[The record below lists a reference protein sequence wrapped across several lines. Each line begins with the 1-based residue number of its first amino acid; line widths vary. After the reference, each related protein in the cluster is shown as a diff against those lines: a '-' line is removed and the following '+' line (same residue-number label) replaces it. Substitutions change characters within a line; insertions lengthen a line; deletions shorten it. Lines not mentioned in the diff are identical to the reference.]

1 MANTYDR
8 PIIIQKQN
16 KKTELW
22 DDLYKVH
29 AKINKASNDNA
40 YLGSGASQSKRSL
53 TFRIRY
59 FSGLEAVD
67 LNRQYYRI
75 LYQGEPYN
83 IEDYDDYMLKHKDVK
98 ILGVSY

>member
-22 DDLYKVH
+22 EDLYKVH

-40 YLGSGASQSKRSL
+40 YLGSGASQSKRSV
-53 TFRIRY
+53 TFQIRY
-59 FSGLEAVD
+59 FDGLEDMD
-67 LNRQYYRI
+67 LNRQFYRI

-83 IEDYDDYMLKHKDVK
+83 IEDYDDYMFKHMNVK

>member
-1 MANTYDR
+1 MATTYDR

-22 DDLYKVH
+22 EDLYEVH

-40 YLGSGASQSKRSL
+40 YLGSGASQSKRSV
-53 TFRIRY
+53 TFQIHY
-59 FSGLEAVD
+59 FNGLEDMD

-83 IEDYDDYMLKHKDVK
+83 IKDYDDYMFKHMNVK

>member
-8 PIIIQKQN
+8 PITIQVQN

-22 DDLYKVH
+22 EDLFKVH

-53 TFRIRY
+53 TFQIRY

>member
-1 MANTYDR
+1 MVNTYDR

-16 KKTELW
+16 TDTELW
-22 DDLYKVH
+22 EDLYKVH

-53 TFRIRY
+53 TFQIRY
-59 FSGLEAVD
+59 FNGLEDMD
-67 LNRQYYRI
+67 LNRQYYQI

-83 IEDYDDYMLKHKDVK
+83 IEDYDDYMFKHMNVK

>member
-16 KKTELW
+16 KTTELW
-22 DDLYKVH
+22 EDLFKVH

-53 TFRIRY
+53 AFQIRY
-59 FSGLEAVD
+59 FNGLEALD
-67 LNRQYYRI
+67 FERQYYRI

-83 IEDYDDYMLKHKDVK
+83 IEDYDDYMLKHRDVK

>member
-1 MANTYDR
+1 MGNTYDR

-22 DDLYKVH
+22 EDLYKVH

-40 YLGSGASQSKRSL
+40 YLGSGASQSKRNI
-53 TFRIRY
+53 TFQIRY
-59 FSGLEAVD
+59 FNGLEAMD

-75 LYQGEPYN
+75 LYQGVPYN
-83 IEDYDDYMLKHKDVK
+83 IEDYDDYMLKHRDVK

>member
-8 PIIIQKQN
+8 PIVIQKQDTT
-16 KKTELW
+16 TEQW
-22 DDLYKVH
+22 ADLYKVH

-53 TFRIRY
+53 TFQIRY
-59 FSGLEAVD
+59 FKGLD
-67 LNRQYYRI
+67 DMDINRQLYRI
-75 LYQGEPYN
+75 VYRGEMFN
-83 IEDYDDYMLKHKDVK
+83 ITDYDDYMLKHMNVK

>member
-1 MANTYDR
+1 MSKLFDR

-16 KKTELW
+16 TATEKW
-22 DDLYKVH
+22 EDLYKVH

-40 YLGSGASQSKRSL
+40 YLGSGASQSKRSI
-53 TFRIRY
+53 TFEIRY
-59 FSGLEAVD
+59 FYGVKDMD

-83 IEDYDDYMLKHKDVK
+83 IEDCDDYMFKHKTVK